1 MRPSI
6 CLEML
11 RGYDEARQTLSLCR
25 YPVLLMKSIFLIAW
39 VLRVVRPNAAHW
51 AAAAE
56 RSDVCE
62 SNQDTLRMWTKG
74 VIAGQVLPSGLQLN
88 KWDWSM
94 IGFASA
100 LFFPTLH
107 LHKLFSL
114 SGAFDLF
121 PYFISWIRLFQM
133 FLCFCRGFVIVVL
146 AKKSTNL
153 RLKMSNLAIL
163 TIFALN
169 PLFC

>member
-1 MRPSI
+1 MRPPI
-6 CLEML
+6 GLEML

-39 VLRVVRPNAAHW
+39 

-62 SNQDTLRMWTKG
+62 SNEDTLRMWTNG
-74 VIAGQVLPSGLQLN
+74 VIAGQVLPSGLQLT

-107 LHKLFSL
+107 LHKVFSL

-133 FLCFCRGFVIVVL
+133 FLCLCRGFVIVVL